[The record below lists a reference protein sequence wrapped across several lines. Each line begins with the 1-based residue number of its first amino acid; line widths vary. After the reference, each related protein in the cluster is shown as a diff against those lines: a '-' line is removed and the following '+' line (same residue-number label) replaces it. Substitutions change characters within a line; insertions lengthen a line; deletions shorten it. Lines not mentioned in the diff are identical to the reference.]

1 MNHSQE
7 TNPKKTKAV
16 EIRRDQNTCIQDD
29 SENTGCLPNNGLS
42 SEVIETVNGP
52 VHELETA
59 ISYHFNERTPLYC
72 ALTHSTYAYECKKKQ
87 IRDNERLE
95 FLGDGVLDLI
105 VGDLLYRDPV
115 EYKEGVM
122 SKTRALLVCETTL
135 SNIARNIGLGKCL
148 ILGKG
153 EEQTNGRDKNSNLSN
168 AMESVIAAVYL
179 DGGYEAAYRLVKELF
194 TPLIEKAK
202 NGQIIYDYKSKL
214 LEYVQGLHKQ
224 DHISINIVKEE
235 GPDHDRTFF
244 GQVVYFNVIIGSGT
258 GSTKKEAEQEAAREA
273 LEHIKTI
280 DDTEQVTERFSHES

>member
-1 MNHSQE
+1 MS
-7 TNPKKTKAV
+7 K
-16 EIRRDQNTCIQDD
+16 DQNTSVQDD
-29 SENTGCLPNNGLS
+29 AENTGCLLNNGFSPEIIQMLS
-42 SEVIETVNGP
+42 GP
-52 VHELETA
+52 VDNLETA
-59 ISYHFNERTPLYC
+59 ISYHFTDRTPLYC
-72 ALTHSTYAYECKKKQ
+72 ALTHSTYAYESKKKK

-122 SKTRALLVCETTL
+122 SKMRALLVCETTL

-153 EEQTNGRDKNSNLSN
+153 EEQTNGREKNSNLSN

-194 TPLIEKAK
+194 TPLVAKAK

-214 LEYVQGLHKQ
+214 LEYVQGIHLQ

-244 GQVVYFNVIIGSGT
+244 SQVIYFNVIIGSGT

-273 LEHIKTI
+273 LEHIKSI
-280 DDTEQVTERFSHES
+280 NHTELVTERFSHES